1 MLQPSRTNN
10 TSLKG
15 KIPPRMTRIW
25 IFIIKMFSSSASEND
40 FGRFFYRRG
49 LFFTLVNG
57 FLRYTECYS
66 PPCCQSSISPRFI
79 NSAQF
84 ENASSSLRFWLSVHA
99 ETAVQTKT
107 LSQVQN
113 CANAVFCFIVWTEKT
128 EIFFFLKPQKNK
140 QTMTFFFC
148 HFVCLESNGSHVS
161 HVTHLIRNEQD
172 GGWRAALVV
181 SAIRFDSVVKD

>member
-84 ENASSSLRFWLSVHA
+84 ENASSSLRFGLSVHA

-128 EIFFFLKPQKNK
+128 EIFFFKNPKKTNK
-140 QTMTFFFC
+140 QWLFFFVIL
-148 HFVCLESNGSHVS
+148 FVLSQTG
-161 HVTHLIRNEQD
+161 LM
-172 GGWRAALVV
+172 
-181 SAIRFDSVVKD
+181 SVMWPI